1 MVGTPAWAAPPED
14 TRQLEA
20 ENETEAETETEG
32 GQGDP
37 LPSVL
42 EEDPEATSPPAGEAN
57 APTEPEGPA
66 PKPKPVLEPSPQVEV
81 IRIAVGL
88 GGAAPGTAA
97 EKEIVDELEAA
108 ASRSSRPRTV
118 VRRLR
123 LGSSRPRAVC
133 REGRDD
139 LIILVDYL
147 PDRPDPV
154 LDTFDCRLGQ
164 NLGVRGNGAASDP
177 DLVTVLWAEHRQL
190 VADGAKERQRL
201 GLSPKVRTALI
212 AGGAAIA
219 VGAAL
224 ALLLAG
230 TLRQEVVVL
239 KVSP

>member
-1 MVGTPAWAAPPED
+1 MAAPPG
-14 TRQLEA
+14 EA
-20 ENETEAETETEG
+20 DPPAAPAEESVDPAPSETES
-32 GQGDP
+32 DLP
-37 LPSVL
+37 LPSVN
-42 EEDPEATSPPAGEAN
+42 DDQSAQHDDAQAT
-57 APTEPEGPA
+57 APDQAEGPA
-66 PKPKPVLEPSPQVEV
+66 AKPEPVLEPSPDVEV
-81 IRIAVGL
+81 VRIAVGL

-97 EKEIVDELEAA
+97 EKEIVDDLEAA
-108 ASRSSRPRTV
+108 AARSTRPRTV

-123 LGSSRPRAVC
+123 LGSSRARAVC

-139 LIILVDYL
+139 LIVLVDYL

-164 NLGVRGNGAASDP
+164 NLGVRGKKAATDP
-177 DLVTVLWAEHRQL
+177 DLVTVLWDEHRQL
-190 VADGAKERQRL
+190 VANGAKERQRL

-239 KVSP
+239 KVAP